1 MFFTCNF
8 RELAVDG
15 LRHSWPFQT
24 ARLVNHIAGVL
35 LTLLNALAYSGLDAT
50 GQRGDQVR

>member
-50 GQRGDQVR
+50 GQRGNQVR